1 MTSPE
6 IFSREM
12 SLRLE
17 PVESLEQIN
26 ELSRLADIIW
36 HEYYLPVLGPEQ
48 VAYMLENIQS
58 KANMEKDIEIG
69 KLDYFLIKSEGQ
81 SAGYLAIQLRQDN
94 LFISKLYLLKEA
106 RGKGYAY
113 QIMEQMVELAKKEKK
128 KALELTVNKHNEGSI
143 AFYEKYGFVRTESIV
158 SPIGGGF
165 VMDDYVYQYPLTP
178 TN

>member
-1 MTSPE
+1 MTTPQL
-6 IFSREM
+6 FSRET

-36 HEYYLPVLGPEQ
+36 HEYYLPILVPEQ

-58 KANMEKDIEIG
+58 KANLEEDIKTG

-81 SAGYLAIQLRQDN
+81 
-94 LFISKLYLLKEA
+94 
-106 RGKGYAY
+106 GYAY
-113 QIMEQMVELAKKEKK
+113 QAMQKMINLAIKEQKKV
-128 KALELTVNKHNEGSI
+128 LELTVNKYNEGSI
-143 AFYEKYGFVRTESIV
+143 AFYEKFGFVRTESIV

-178 TN
+178 KH